1 MAGFSTYISESFNE
15 LKNHVTW
22 PTYTEA
28 QKLTIIV
35 LVFSVLFSLLIWGV
49 DSLFSH
55 IIELYFNWVKS

>member
-22 PTYTEA
+22 PTYAEA